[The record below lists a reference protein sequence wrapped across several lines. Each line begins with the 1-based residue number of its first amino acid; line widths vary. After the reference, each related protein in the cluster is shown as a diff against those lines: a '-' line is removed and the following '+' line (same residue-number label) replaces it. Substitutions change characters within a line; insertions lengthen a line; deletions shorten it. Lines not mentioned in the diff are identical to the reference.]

1 MFVHL
6 GEDILINSKSIV
18 AIINA
23 ENSMGASSTR
33 EFLKVAQEEGFVK
46 KITNEYASI
55 VITDKIIY
63 LSPISSQTLKKR
75 AGFID
80 ELESNLCLEGVS

>member
-6 GEDILINSKSIV
+6 GEDILVNLKAIV
-18 AIINA
+18 AIISA

-33 EFLKVAQEEGFVK
+33 EFLKVAQEEGFVQ
-46 KITNEYASI
+46 KISEEYSSI

-75 AGFID
+75 AGYIE
-80 ELESNLCLEGVS
+80 ELETNFCLEGVS

>member
-6 GEDILINSKSIV
+6 GEDILIDAKSIV

-23 ENSMGASSTR
+23 ENSMGASSTK
-33 EFLKVAQEEGFVK
+33 EFLRVAQEEGFVK
-46 KITNEYASI
+46 KINEEYASI
-55 VITDKIIY
+55 VVTDKFIY

-75 AGFID
+75 AGYID
-80 ELESNLCLEGVS
+80 DLETNFCLEGVS

>member
-6 GEDILINSKSIV
+6 GEDILIDAKSIV

-23 ENSMGASSTR
+23 ENSMGASSTK
-33 EFLKVAQEEGFVK
+33 EFLKTAQEEGSVQ
-46 KITNEYASI
+46 KIGGEYTSI
-55 VITDKIIY
+55 VVTDKIIY

-75 AGFID
+75 AGYIE
-80 ELESNLCLEGVS
+80 ELATNLCLEGVS